1 MYRFLKPSSGSI
13 EFEGKN
19 IWTLKFNE
27 FAKKVAVVLQEQPTD
42 FGFNVYE
49 IISLG
54 RTPYNNWIYG
64 KDVRKDKEIVKK
76 VLEKLSLFELS
87 SRKFITLSG
96 GERQR
101 VMVGRALAQEPSIL
115 ILDEPT
121 NHLDIRHQLEIL
133 KLIRELPITIITS
146 LHDLNMAYRVCDK
159 ILLLK
164 SGSSLNYRSPEN
176 VLLENSI
183 SSVFKVK
190 ALKELLTPSN
200 LNHITFKLIN

>member
-1 MYRFLKPSSGSI
+1 
-13 EFEGKN
+13 
-19 IWTLKFNE
+19 
-27 FAKKVAVVLQEQPTD
+27 
-42 FGFNVYE
+42 
-49 IISLG
+49 
-54 RTPYNNWIYG
+54 
-64 KDVRKDKEIVKK
+64 
-76 VLEKLSLFELS
+76 
-87 SRKFITLSG
+87 
-96 GERQR
+96 
-101 VMVGRALAQEPSIL
+101 MVGRALAQEPSIL

-146 LHDLNMAYRVCDK
+146 LHDLNMAYGVCDK

>member
-54 RTPYNNWIYG
+54 RTPYNNWFYG

-76 VLEKLSLFELS
+76 VLE
-87 SRKFITLSG
+87 
-96 GERQR
+96 
-101 VMVGRALAQEPSIL
+101 
-115 ILDEPT
+115 
-121 NHLDIRHQLEIL
+121 
-133 KLIRELPITIITS
+133 
-146 LHDLNMAYRVCDK
+146 
-159 ILLLK
+159 
-164 SGSSLNYRSPEN
+164 
-176 VLLENSI
+176 
-183 SSVFKVK
+183 
-190 ALKELLTPSN
+190 
-200 LNHITFKLIN
+200 